1 MTSSI
6 LEVFG
11 FGHLKTSPSWGEV
24 PFLCPKILTAQ
35 GLRLLQ
41 NAQLKNVENPFI
53 KGEEP
58 AATLGSL
65 IQSRNHLVH
74 NKPKYEP
81 VKRLQNSIVSAMN
94 YYLRKDLIENL
105 DKKVR
110 LIIEIICEKIGIG
123 VPGWL
128 NNPSLWSQHGS
139 V

>member
-1 MTSSI
+1 MSI
-6 LEVFG
+6 EG
-11 FGHLKTSPSWGEV
+11 
-24 PFLCPKILTAQ
+24 KINLIFK
-35 GLRLLQ
+35 
-41 NAQLKNVENPFI
+41 LKNVENPFI